1 MDENLH
7 YLLHEELEG
16 LFDLPA
22 AKAAQ
27 SASQQAVSAAHAAA
41 SEALERAHAPG
52 SVLAT
57 ELVSATERAPSP
69 AADGDQL
76 IERFLRPDVLEALT
90 KLAGVSPEQ
99 VLAALAK
106 LVGVQ
111 PQQVLS
117 ALVKQLGAR

>member
-27 SASQQAVSAAHAAA
+27 VASEQAIATAHAA
-41 SEALERAHAPG
+41 SREALEHLAEPASVPVEPPAP
-52 SVLAT
+52 LAGG
-57 ELVSATERAPSP
+57 
-69 AADGDQL
+69 DGDEL
-76 IERFLRPDVLEALT
+76 IERFLRPDVLDALT

-99 VLAALAK
+99 VLTALAK

-117 ALVKQLGAR
+117 ALVKQLGTQR

>member
-27 SASQQAVSAAHAAA
+27 VASEQAIAMVHAA
-41 SEALERAHAPG
+41 SREALEHLAEPVSMPAEAP
-52 SVLAT
+52 A
-57 ELVSATERAPSP
+57 P
-69 AADGDQL
+69 AADGDEL
-76 IERFLRPDVLEALT
+76 IERFLRPDVLDALT

-99 VLAALAK
+99 VLTALAK

-111 PQQVLS
+111 PQQVLG
-117 ALVKQLGAR
+117 ALVKRLGAHR

>member
-27 SASQQAVSAAHAAA
+27 SASQQAVSAAHATA
-41 SEALERAHAPG
+41 SEALERAHTPG
-52 SVLAT
+52 SVPTQERALAT
-57 ELVSATERAPSP
+57 ELVP